1 MFPKISVAACGG
13 LVMFNAARIADV
25 AVMVLDLGR
34 LVLSAVL
41 HVA

>member
-1 MFPKISVAACGG
+1 MFPRIGVAACGG
-13 LVMFNAARIADV
+13 LVVFNAARIADV
-25 AVMVLDLGR
+25 ALMMLDLGR